1 MRWLSLLLV
10 VVSLM
15 PGRGDGD
22 WNDEDVPYT
31 YSTNRVS
38 GDLLSDQTLP
48 IRLLDP
54 ITGAVLLTTNTD
66 PAQGD
71 VGFVGLKRGIQTN
84 VENGDFSQPPPDIT
98 QPISEGNPLPGW
110 TWTTDENG
118 QQLRYAADA
127 NYASGY
133 KVIPVATTGSTSTGR
148 LSQFVQVPMSRGQQ
162 YRVLLSAFGEAGV
175 TSNRLF
181 WQFYALDRTTA
192 IGSELDSLWPGV
204 NDSELKIDAGLV
216 PTTAAYLRI
225 RVRFSNSNS
234 FGLGEVRVAF
244 LPAEATIGLASLS
257 AATGNIDSGTGE
269 TAVKSITIPA
279 GTFVVGSVYRIT
291 AWATVTSTAGNVV
304 TVRVRIGPTTLTGAI
319 VESIA
324 PTATATATNEGVRFD
339 AMVTVRS
346 VGATGTVTGAMSFVG
361 SASEPFTNPTRT
373 DVDTGTV
380 TIDTTV
386 SNLLELTAVTAAGT
400 TDINFRQAVIEC
412 VMAS

>member
-22 WNDEDVPYT
+22 WNDEDLPYT

-54 ITGAVLLTTNTD
+54 TTGAVLMTTNTD

-98 QPISEGNPLPGW
+98 QPISTGNPLPGW
-110 TWTTDENG
+110 EWTDGGAGVLTMVGDTS
-118 QQLRYAADA
+118 
-127 NYASGY
+127 YASGY
-133 KVIPVATTGSTSTGR
+133 RLAFDVTGGMGSVSY
-148 LSQFVQVPMSRGQQ
+148 LDQLVPVPMSKGQQ
-162 YRVLLSAFGEAGV
+162 YRVLPSYYTEAAQPTV
-175 TSNRLF
+175 AYQYMAADKTTSVGSVITAYTLVGNE
-181 WQFYALDRTTA
+181 YRT
-192 IGSELDSLWPGV
+192 
-204 NDSELKIDAGLV
+204 DAGLV

-225 RVRFSNSNS
+225 RLTFIGSPGSP
-234 FGLGEVRVAF
+234 GAMGEVRVAF
-244 LPAEATIGLASLS
+244 LPAEATLGLASLS
-257 AATGNIDSGTGE
+257 VATGNIDSGTGE
-269 TAVKSITIPA
+269 TAVKSVTIPA

-319 VESIA
+319 VESIN

-346 VGATGTVTGAMSFVG
+346 VGATGTVTGAISFVG

-386 SNLLELTAVTAAGT
+386 ANLLELTAVTAAGT